1 MAAKTFWAWW
11 TDCDFTTEE
20 RAACEAA
27 WNAATE
33 AAEEKFTSTNSARV
47 EIAASMR
54 DMARYI
60 ETTDQNEIVVALRKW
75 AQQLSPIA

>member
-11 TDCDFTTEE
+11 TDCEFTTEE

-33 AAEEKFTSTNSARV
+33 AVEEKFTSTNSAMVPCPRCLPDKQCDLGFSG
-47 EIAASMR
+47 ACG
-54 DMARYI
+54 I
-60 ETTDQNEIVVALRKW
+60 EPCRL
-75 AQQLSPIA
+75 AQHQ